1 MSFLFGGERPPEPN
15 KLKQYSRE
23 IHRHCMH
30 MERESGMLQA
40 KEKGIIKEIFK
51 YASKNE
57 LHMAKLKAK
66 ELIRNRQ
73 VCKRIQI
80 TQHGLTSLS
89 QQLSM
94 MESSQKSN
102 EVLAKASKILQAL
115 NSKMDLKQTYHMLQE
130 FEKETQV
137 MNEKQELIN
146 EGLDNVFETDEQDI
160 DQTLQSVFEELGL
173 QATLDLSKTGKVG
186 EYSSLLQVPIQDIDL
201 EAKLAR
207 LKAQKGFSQ

>member
-1 MSFLFGGERPPEPN
+1 
-15 KLKQYSRE
+15 
-23 IHRHCMH
+23 
-30 MERESGMLQA
+30 
-40 KEKGIIKEIFK
+40 
-51 YASKNE
+51 
-57 LHMAKLKAK
+57 
-66 ELIRNRQ
+66 
-73 VCKRIQI
+73 
-80 TQHGLTSLS
+80 
-89 QQLSM
+89 M